1 MKINPFMV
9 MEVLE
14 RAKELESSGKR
25 IIHLE
30 IGEPDFETPDPV
42 KEAAVRAIQEGD
54 TRYTP
59 SLGKKELREDIAHY
73 YYKTYGVDISPE
85 RVIITMGSSAAMLLT
100 FSALLERGGEIIVS
114 NPCYACY
121 PNFILYAGGVPRE
134 VKVYEEKGFKYH
146 SEDLISYCN
155 YKTKALV
162 INSPA
167 NPTGN
172 VFSKGE
178 LEDIARLGY
187 YLVSDEV
194 YHGLNYE
201 GQDHTILEVSDKS
214 FVINSFSKKYAMTG
228 WRLGYVIVPPEFL
241 RYMQVLQQNFFI
253 SASSFV
259 QEAGRAALKHCDEH
273 VDKMVKTYNQR
284 RQYLLDRLNKMGIGV
299 QVEPTGAFYALAN
312 VKKYSMNSYQLAF
325 ELLEKAGVAV
335 TPGIDFGSN
344 GEGYLRISYANSL
357 ENIEEGMN
365 RMASFFR
372 KENVK

>member
-1 MKINPFMV
+1 MRISPFMV

-14 RAKELESSGKR
+14 RAKELESSGKS

-30 IGEPDFETPDPV
+30 IGEPDFDTPEPV
-42 KEAAVRAIQEGD
+42 KEAAARAIQKGD

-73 YYKTYGVDISPE
+73 YYNTYGVDISPE
-85 RVIITMGSSAAMLLT
+85 RVIVTMGSSSAMLLA
-100 FSALLERGGEIIVS
+100 FSALLEEGGEIIVS

-134 VKVYEEKGFKYH
+134 VKVYEEKGFKFH
-146 SEDLISYCN
+146 GEDLIKFCN
-155 YKTKALV
+155 QDTKALV

-172 VFSKGE
+172 VFSKKE
-178 LEDIARLGY
+178 LEDIAHLGHY
-187 YLVSDEV
+187 IISDEV

-201 GQDHTILEVSDKS
+201 GRDHTILEVCDKS

-228 WRLGYVIVPPEFL
+228 WRLGYVIVPPEYL

-259 QEAGRAALKHCDEH
+259 QEAGRAALKNCDEH
-273 VDKMVKTYNQR
+273 VDHMVRIYNKR
-284 RQYLLDRLNKMGIGV
+284 RQYLLGRLDKMGLGV

-312 VKKYSMNSYQLAF
+312 VKNFSIDSYQLAF
-325 ELLEKAGVAV
+325 ELLDKAGVAV

-357 ENIEEGMN
+357 ENIKEGMD
-365 RMASFFR
+365 RMESFFR
-372 KENVK
+372 KDHEI